1 MAEDEDVQALVVDNG
16 SGMCKAGF
24 AGDDAPRAVFPSL
37 VGRPKMR
44 SVMIGM
50 DAKDAYI
57 GDEAHVDTMVRAESR
72 APHTHYSLP
81 PYTHPPQLTPGSTLQ
96 IKYTIAFAVTT
107 KRHLRLERELPELV
121 DTGVLTPEQA
131 WHELP
136 PRHLRLYPTRIPT
149 HPHAADEPPGHLRLY
164 TYSWYT
170 RLVTER
176 AVALLQVA
184 EVQAAQHM
192 PLLGLEKLS
201 ATIRSA
207 RKAALLS
214 DIEAMCVPNKDM
226 DTYS

>member
-1 MAEDEDVQALVVDNG
+1 M
-16 SGMCKAGF
+16 
-24 AGDDAPRAVFPSL
+24 
-37 VGRPKMR
+37 
-44 SVMIGM
+44 
-50 DAKDAYI
+50 

-81 PYTHPPQLTPGSTLQ
+81 PYTHPPQLTPGSMLQ
-96 IKYTIAFAVTT
+96 IRYTIAFAVTT

-121 DTGVLTPEQA
+121 DKGVLTPEQA
-131 WHELP
+131 CGMSP
-136 PRHLRLYPTRIPT
+136 PPPTGHLRLYLTRIPT
-149 HPHAADEPPGHLRLY
+149 DPHAADEPPGHLGLY
-164 TYSWYT
+164 TQSWYT

-192 PLLGLEKLS
+192 PLLVLEKLS

-214 DIEAMCVPNKDM
+214 DIEAMCAPNRGLTPARAQRFVRLTRASARAQGARRQPDQV
-226 DTYS
+226 